1 MRICKEILK
10 ISTFVGIFCMFCPLC
25 TCILQFYVSLNCYM
39 PKCVSYFP
47 FSCGTLQKSK
57 NWFDVLNFGFSH
69 IHGYSGLKNWSKMS
83 TFKNQNE
90 TFWVIFIQQE
100 IKGRQ
105 SSDLLNKVYWY
116 GLNYDKGS
124 VKSNEHFT
132 TMSEISGKISGT
144 DMFLSKFFLVCGN
157 DIKFSMTSFLSQNAL
172 LLQDYQTFSH
182 LISDTLSAS

>member
-69 IHGYSGLKNWSKMS
+69 IHGYSGSTVIRDSRVKGCHTSKLQLPWYLGLLR
-83 TFKNQNE
+83 KLRY
-90 TFWVIFIQQE
+90 ILE
-100 IKGRQ
+100 IP
-105 SSDLLNKVYWY
+105 
-116 GLNYDKGS
+116 
-124 VKSNEHFT
+124 H
-132 TMSEISGKISGT
+132 
-144 DMFLSKFFLVCGN
+144 
-157 DIKFSMTSFLSQNAL
+157 
-172 LLQDYQTFSH
+172 FSH
-182 LISDTLSAS
+182 SSSCRTENAETAVLIIISY

>member
-69 IHGYSGLKNWSKMS
+69 IHGYSGS
-83 TFKNQNE
+83 T
-90 TFWVIFIQQE
+90 VIRDSRVGNIKFLTSFIQA
-100 IKGRQ
+100 KQ
-105 SSDLLNKVYWY
+105 SLEWILNK
-116 GLNYDKGS
+116 
-124 VKSNEHFT
+124 NEI
-132 TMSEISGKISGT
+132 ISSSQWSY
-144 DMFLSKFFLVCGN
+144 MFSLS
-157 DIKFSMTSFLSQNAL
+157 LSQTFYLHPSSTYYIEL
-172 LLQDYQTFSH
+172 LSQH
-182 LISDTLSAS
+182 